1 MENSIERIYLHRGD
15 NRKPNICAL
24 RVPEGETRENATET
38 IFENKTAEIFTKL
51 MKVTKAQVEET
62 QQIPSRINKN
72 KFTPSMAHG
81 GKTIKN
87 QRQRENL
94 KNRRRGIFFF
104 QRSLTNDLSAGV
116 KAQR

>member
-1 MENSIERIYLHRGD
+1 M
-15 NRKPNICAL
+15 
-24 RVPEGETRENATET
+24 

-94 KNRRRGIFFF
+94 KNRRRGIFF
-104 QRSLTNDLSAGV
+104 LS
-116 KAQR
+116 KEPDK